1 MSEIINKVAASGLVT
16 IDLEAMFPTGKRM
29 VLDIKDQLW
38 QGLALKEK
46 DFREWI
52 KTNDWELYRDA
63 NIAVMCSV
71 DAIVP
76 NWAYMLVASRLEGI
90 AKRVYFGSPEM
101 LENILFSDLIAA
113 LPIEEYRDQRIVIK
127 GCSDKPVPTSAYVE
141 LVSKLQPVAK
151 SIMFGEPCSTVPV
164 FKR

>member
-1 MSEIINKVAASGLVT
+1 MSEIINKVATSGLVT
-16 IDLEAMFPTGKRM
+16 IDLEELFPEGDR
-29 VLDIKDQLW
+29 VILDIKDQLW

-52 KTNDWELYRDA
+52 KTNDWEFFRDKFV
-63 NIAVMCSV
+63 AVICSV

-76 NWAYMLVASRLEGI
+76 NWAYMLIASKLEGI
-90 AKRVYFGSPEM
+90 AQRFYFGTPEM
-101 LENILFSDLIAA
+101 LENILFTELIST
-113 LPIEEYRDQRIVIK
+113 LNIEDYREKRLIIK
-127 GCSDKPVPTSAYVE
+127 GCSDRPVPTSAYVE